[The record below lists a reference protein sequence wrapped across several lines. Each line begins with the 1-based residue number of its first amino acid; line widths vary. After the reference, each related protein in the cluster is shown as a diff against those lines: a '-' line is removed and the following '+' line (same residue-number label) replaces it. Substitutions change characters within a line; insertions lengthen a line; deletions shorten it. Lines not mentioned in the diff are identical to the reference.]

1 MEALKRTIALLFRR
15 KGRNRMSEQEFVLS
29 ASMDLRWF
37 PPKEAQRLLDLSVL
51 KGLVTL
57 EKGGVEPAFDL
68 EAVEV
73 PLHFVPTTD
82 MLQDASDLFDRL
94 LDEITRAA
102 SRPRKD
108 LAARVNSIQRWMGV
122 YVEVAAL
129 LAGEELT
136 VDLTSFYP
144 DVEAMIRARRP

>member
-1 MEALKRTIALLFRR
+1 MEALKRTITLLFRR
-15 KGRNRMSEQEFVLS
+15 KGREQMSEREFVLS

-37 PPKEAQRLLDLSVL
+37 PPREAQRLLDLIVL
-51 KGLVTL
+51 KGLVT
-57 EKGGVEPAFDL
+57 VEEGDVKPAFDI

-73 PLHFVPTTD
+73 PVHFVPTTEI
-82 MLQDASDLFDRL
+82 LQDASDLFDRL
-94 LDEITRAA
+94 LDEITRAS

-136 VDLTSFYP
+136 VDLASFYP
-144 DVEAMIRARRP
+144 EVEAMMRERRP

>member
-15 KGRNRMSEQEFVLS
+15 KGRNRMTEQEFVLS

-37 PPKEAQRLLDLSVL
+37 PPRDAQRLLDLSVL

-57 EKGGVEPAFDL
+57 EEGGLEPAFDL

-82 MLQDASDLFDRL
+82 ILQDASDLFDRL

-108 LAARVNSIQRWMGV
+108 LAARVNSIQRWLGV

-144 DVEAMIRARRP
+144 EVEAMMRERRP

>member
-29 ASMDLRWF
+29 ASMDFRWF
-37 PPKEAQRLLDLSVL
+37 PPREAQRLLDLSIQ

-57 EKGGVEPAFDL
+57 EEGGVEPSFDL

-82 MLQDASDLFDRL
+82 ILQDASDLFDRL
-94 LDEITRAA
+94 LDEITRSA

-108 LAARVNSIQRWMGV
+108 LAVRVNSIQRWMGV

-144 DVEAMIRARRP
+144 EVEAMIRERRL

>member
-37 PPKEAQRLLDLSVL
+37 PPRDAQRLLDLSVL

-82 MLQDASDLFDRL
+82 ILQDASDLFDRL

-108 LAARVNSIQRWMGV
+108 LAARVNSIQRWLGV

-144 DVEAMIRARRP
+144 EVEAMMRERRP

>member
-15 KGRNRMSEQEFVLS
+15 KGRERMSEREFVLS
-29 ASMDLRWF
+29 ASMDLHWF
-37 PPKEAQRLLDLSVL
+37 PPREAQRLLDLSVL

-57 EKGGVEPAFDL
+57 EEGGVEPAFDL

-73 PLHFVPTTD
+73 PLHFVPTTEI
-82 MLQDASDLFDRL
+82 LQDASDLFDRL
-94 LDEITRAA
+94 LDEIAGVA

-108 LAARVNSIQRWMGV
+108 LAARVNSIQRGMGV

-129 LAGEELT
+129 LVGGELT

-144 DVEAMIRARRP
+144 EFEAMLRERRP

>member
-37 PPKEAQRLLDLSVL
+37 PPREAQRLLDLSVL

-57 EKGGVEPAFDL
+57 EEGGVEPAFDL
-68 EAVEV
+68 EAVKV
-73 PLHFVPTTD
+73 PMHFVPTTD
-82 MLQDASDLFDRL
+82 ILQDASDLFDRL

-102 SRPRKD
+102 DRPRKD

-144 DVEAMIRARRP
+144 EVEAMMQERRP

>member
-29 ASMDLRWF
+29 ASMDLGWF
-37 PPKEAQRLLDLSVL
+37 PPRDAQRLLDLSVL
-51 KGLVTL
+51 KGLVML

-82 MLQDASDLFDRL
+82 ILQDASDLFDRL

-108 LAARVNSIQRWMGV
+108 LAARVNSIQRWLGV

-144 DVEAMIRARRP
+144 EVEAMMRERRP

>member
-37 PPKEAQRLLDLSVL
+37 PPREAQRLLDLSIV

-57 EKGGVEPAFDL
+57 EEGGVEPAFDL

-73 PLHFVPTTD
+73 PLDFVPTTD
-82 MLQDASDLFDRL
+82 ILQDASDLFDRL

-144 DVEAMIRARRP
+144 EVEAMMQERRP

>member
-37 PPKEAQRLLDLSVL
+37 PPREAQRLLDLSVL

-57 EKGGVEPAFDL
+57 EEGGLEPAFDL

-82 MLQDASDLFDRL
+82 ILQDASDLFDRL

-102 SRPRKD
+102 TRPRKD
-108 LAARVNSIQRWMGV
+108 LAARVNSVQRWLGV

-129 LAGEELT
+129 LVGEELT

-144 DVEAMIRARRP
+144 EVEAMMRERRP

>member
-15 KGRNRMSEQEFVLS
+15 KGRNRMTEQEFVLS

-37 PPKEAQRLLDLSVL
+37 PPRDAQRLLDLSVL
-51 KGLVTL
+51 KGLVRL
-57 EKGGVEPAFDL
+57 EEGGLEPAFDL

-82 MLQDASDLFDRL
+82 ILQDASDLFDRL

-108 LAARVNSIQRWMGV
+108 LAARVNSIQRWLGV

-144 DVEAMIRARRP
+144 EVEAMMRERRP

>member
-15 KGRNRMSEQEFVLS
+15 KGRNRMTEQEFVLS

-37 PPKEAQRLLDLSVL
+37 PPRDAQRLLDLSVL
-51 KGLVTL
+51 KGPVTL
-57 EKGGVEPAFDL
+57 EEGGLEPAFDL

-82 MLQDASDLFDRL
+82 ILQDASDLFDRL

-108 LAARVNSIQRWMGV
+108 LAARVNSIQRWLGV

-144 DVEAMIRARRP
+144 EVEAMMRERRP

>member
-37 PPKEAQRLLDLSVL
+37 PPRDAQRLLDLSVL

-57 EKGGVEPAFDL
+57 EEGGLEPAFDL

-82 MLQDASDLFDRL
+82 ILQDASDLFDRL

-108 LAARVNSIQRWMGV
+108 LAARVNSIQRWLGV

-144 DVEAMIRARRP
+144 EVEAMMRERRP

>member
-37 PPKEAQRLLDLSVL
+37 PPRDAQRLLDLSLL

-57 EKGGVEPAFDL
+57 EEGGVEPAFDL

-82 MLQDASDLFDRL
+82 ILQDASDLFDRL

-108 LAARVNSIQRWMGV
+108 LAARVNSIQRWLGV

-144 DVEAMIRARRP
+144 EVEAMMRERRP